1 MFLGRN
7 KREKIAFSII
17 YKSLFISAM
26 TKENEDVSVVNKS
39 SYTQEEINTAYEK
52 SKNEGRI
59 EGMLAYQKRLIDNL
73 KRDNVSLNQKFQ
85 KIIPHIFTDTR
96 D

>member
-26 TKENEDVSVVNKS
+26 TKENEDVSVANKS
-39 SYTQEEINTAYEK
+39 SYTIEEINAAYEK
-52 SKNEGRI
+52 GKNEGRI

-73 KRDNVSLNQKFQ
+73 KRDNVSLNQKLQ
-85 KIIPHIFTDTR
+85 DIKK
-96 D
+96 